1 VPDLL
6 LYRKDADPVSG
17 LRDRAAVRERLAQ
30 LERVEEFLARWL
42 VAGESGSFSAAFTS
56 FTTTAEFEQ
65 QLYDHLRELL
75 ERRAGAGT
83 EGAEIRWHQPP
94 FRGLL
99 SFEFDHAPVF
109 FGRTRARNELR
120 ELLARQ
126 EARGCAFVLVL
137 GASGSGKSRRGATT
151 GSRPRCRRCAVAECC
166 ADPGNG
172 VRRPAARAPIEP
184 LQPESDTR
192 TRG

>member
-1 VPDLL
+1 MRCRAALLPGLREFEEALAGARECGVPDLL

-17 LRDRAAVRERLAQ
+17 LRDRAAVEERLAQ
-30 LERVEEFLARWL
+30 LEHVEEFLARWL
-42 VAGESGSFSAAFTS
+42 EAGESGSFKAAFTTFIS
-56 FTTTAEFEQ
+56 TTEFEQ

-75 ERRAGAGT
+75 ERRAGAGI
-83 EGAEIRWHQPP
+83 EGIAIRWHQPP

-137 GASGSGKSRRGATT
+137 GASGSGKSSLVKAGLLPDCGFR
-151 GSRPRCRRCAVAECC
+151 
-166 ADPGNG
+166 
-172 VRRPAARAPIEP
+172 
-184 LQPESDTR
+184 
-192 TRG
+192 